1 MDVEAKVVLDRI
13 KRCVSV
19 AKVRAKER
27 SYSGFQQQME
37 EIAALLEIF
46 EHRIKPKEEEVE

>member
-19 AKVRAKER
+19 AKFRASER
-27 SYSGFQQQME
+27 NYSGFKQQME
-37 EIAALLEIF
+37 EIESLLEIF
-46 EHRIKPKEEEVE
+46 EHKIKPKEEKAE